1 MLKNCVT
8 KCLLEDYLAARDAT
22 HKEDKGEPISRKSIM
37 TGELLDSGRR
47 EGVVVGVS
55 LKNNEDK
62 IRKHEQNQNT
72 MLFSLLL

>member
-8 KCLLEDYLAARDAT
+8 ECLLEDYLAARDAT

-37 TGELLDSGRR
+37 TTNLVGSGRR

-55 LKNNEDK
+55 QKKNNEDK
-62 IRKHEQNQNT
+62 N
-72 MLFSLLL
+72 